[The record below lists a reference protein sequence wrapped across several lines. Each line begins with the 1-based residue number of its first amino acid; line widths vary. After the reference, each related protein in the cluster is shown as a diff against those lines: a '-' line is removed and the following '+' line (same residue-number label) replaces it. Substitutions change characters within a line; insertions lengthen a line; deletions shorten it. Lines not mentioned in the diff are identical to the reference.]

1 MLGFLL
7 LIVHT
12 LFLWYIVF
20 SLHKNRVKMTLLP
33 LYSILGALTI
43 LTHSLSTS
51 GAQVTYFDTIFLIS
65 STAYFTPLML
75 GVIILYLMDG
85 PAAARKALQIV
96 LGISILHV
104 FTVLLVH
111 IEDSATVWIPTTWK
125 VFRDYAWSI
134 LSIVVDIALI
144 GIGWELL
151 GKLKIK
157 NTFLSVFLVLLLVF
171 YVDTFIFVTGTF
183 LGTPLYWTI
192 LKSDLLVRLLL
203 SLIMGVFIS
212 HYLKDINFSDASR
225 SKPKNFWE
233 ILNFNSDAERK
244 IVSLQESI
252 TRAEK
257 LTLELQASRDS
268 YALLLSSINAGIYQI
283 NFETNV
289 EVWSD
294 KLYSFLGYKVG
305 EVTPSFN
312 LILDVLTKEDKE
324 RIINAPDAV
333 DIDVQFVHTP
343 ERVTHKWFK
352 YNRVRKLDADGKL
365 VEEIG
370 SFIDVSIRKDFEQEL
385 KEKIDIL
392 KRTNDVMVNREL
404 HMIKLKQDLQALKP
418 QEKVESPLI

>member
-1 MLGFLL
+1 
-7 LIVHT
+7 
-12 LFLWYIVF
+12 
-20 SLHKNRVKMTLLP
+20 
-33 LYSILGALTI
+33 
-43 LTHSLSTS
+43 
-51 GAQVTYFDTIFLIS
+51 
-65 STAYFTPLML
+65 
-75 GVIILYLMDG
+75 MDG

-96 LGISILHV
+96 LGISLLHV

-111 IEDSATVWIPTTWK
+111 IEDPATVWIPTTWK

-171 YVDTFIFVTGTF
+171 YADTFIFVTGTF

-244 IVSLQESI
+244 IVSLQENI
-252 TRAEK
+252 NRAEK

-343 ERVTHKWFK
+343 DRVTHKWFK

-365 VEEIG
+365 VGEIG